1 MINQPLHVAY
11 TGIDPS
17 GSCCSASKTT
27 LTPSG
32 GLPLTKSSDGL
43 HRAPSTRPGSMA
55 WNTAASARRRA
66 PLHRG
71 RRLAPRPSRSGMG
84 GALVEPREN
93 TAGWVGGVKRIMG
106 CFYVFLVICLLQR
119 MGGFVIVCVFVSV
132 GKIKGLVGGLC
143 KPVDLDVAGCWVVFA
158 VVPLYPTWK
167 KNTLVFEQSCLTSTL
182 SVPAHTQTVV
192 SQDQIVCSLQKTKVF
207 HSCHARFRV
216 PLPRL
221 KHTLCGHARGN
232 PADAFD

>member
-1 MINQPLHVAY
+1 
-11 TGIDPS
+11 
-17 GSCCSASKTT
+17 
-27 LTPSG
+27 
-32 GLPLTKSSDGL
+32 
-43 HRAPSTRPGSMA
+43 
-55 WNTAASARRRA
+55 
-66 PLHRG
+66 
-71 RRLAPRPSRSGMG
+71 MG

-167 KNTLVFEQSCLTSTL
+167 KNTLVFEQSCLTSAL
-182 SVPAHTQTVV
+182 SVPAHTLKSSIVV
-192 SQDQIVCSLQKTKVF
+192 MPVFEYLCPASSTRSADMPEVILRMHSTETDEPVLPSGEDSLKD
-207 HSCHARFRV
+207 C
-216 PLPRL
+216 
-221 KHTLCGHARGN
+221 N
-232 PADAFD
+232 PKSFILNDY